1 MSAAFATAFT
11 KEDALQSFWSS
22 FGIAARDENTVPET
36 KIAMERYGGH
46 YITYNAPT
54 ASIGETVPLY
64 GNLWYKDYSWEAI
77 TEKVNEITRYIGLD
91 GRRIP
96 FDGGV
101 LWLVRGVPFA
111 QRMADEDDTIR
122 HIYLNLTAEYISAN

>member
-1 MSAAFATAFT
+1 MNTYAS
-11 KEDALQSFWSS
+11 KEEALHGFWLS
-22 FGIAARDENTVPET
+22 FGIGARDENTVPDD
-36 KIAMERYGGH
+36 AMERYGGH

-77 TEKVNEITRYIGLD
+77 TEKVNEIARYIGLD

-96 FDGGV
+96 FNGGV